1 MNETEIQDALMN
13 VIESLIDARD
23 EIEGDDD
30 DIALA
35 DLARDMVDEVQEVI
49 HATTFERAQLL
60 TSNQGLVLRT
70 GDGLEFQISIVRSR

>member
-13 VIESLIDARD
+13 VIESLIDARE

-30 DIALA
+30 ITLA
-35 DLARDMVDEVQEVI
+35 DLARDMVDEMQEVI

-70 GDGLEFQISIVRSR
+70 GDGSEFQISIVRSR

>member
-35 DLARDMVDEVQEVI
+35 DLARDMVDEMQEVI

-70 GDGLEFQISIVRSR
+70 GDGSEFQITIVRSR

>member
-13 VIESLIDARD
+13 VIESLIDARE

-30 DIALA
+30 DITLA
-35 DLARDMVDEVQEVI
+35 DLARDMVDEMQEVI

-70 GDGLEFQISIVRSR
+70 GDGSEFQISIVRSR